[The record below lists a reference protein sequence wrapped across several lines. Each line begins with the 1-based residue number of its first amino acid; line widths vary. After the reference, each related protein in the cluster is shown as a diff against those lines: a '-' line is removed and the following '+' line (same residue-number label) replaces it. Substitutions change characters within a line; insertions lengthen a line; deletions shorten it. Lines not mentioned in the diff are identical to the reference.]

1 MLSHQTARERWLSN
15 PPEEQELLGLA
26 GALFPGFNQQITHG
40 DKTRQEPPEHHP
52 RPQQALVGGAR
63 GLGLSLAL
71 GSTWRTATVS
81 QADGAGRG
89 KQEQGQ
95 AAREGS
101 SHPIHCSCFASTPP
115 LEPSLGGF
123 LSPGRL
129 SSPWRTFSFSFP
141 PPPPSAA
148 TAKRNSPGASSLP
161 CWRSPTPTPRSWP
174 RHALAFI
181 FIRQL
186 HTQLTVAPACPPFPA
201 AGCSAAA
208 SGCSQ
213 PSPEPRGRL

>member
-1 MLSHQTARERWLSN
+1 MGALSHQTARERWLSN

-26 GALFPGFNQQITHG
+26 GALFPSFNQQITHG
-40 DKTRQEPPEHHP
+40 DKTRQEQPEHHP

-81 QADGAGRG
+81 QANGAGRG

-129 SSPWRTFSFSFP
+129 SSPGELS
-141 PPPPSAA
+141 PS
-148 TAKRNSPGASSLP
+148 PSLP
-161 CWRSPTPTPRSWP
+161 FHHQQLQQSVTPPEP
-174 RHALAFI
+174 A
-181 FIRQL
+181 
-186 HTQLTVAPACPPFPA
+186 ACPAGA
-201 AGCSAAA
+201 A
-208 SGCSQ
+208 
-213 PSPEPRGRL
+213 PRRPLALGRDTLWCLFL

>member
-1 MLSHQTARERWLSN
+1 MLSHRTARERWLSN

-26 GALFPGFNQQITHG
+26 GALFPGFNQQIMDG
-40 DKTRQEPPEHHP
+40 DKTRQGPPEHHP

-115 LEPSLGGF
+115 PRAKPRWIPLTWEAQFTLENFLLLLPSP
-123 LSPGRL
+123 STI
-129 SSPWRTFSFSFP
+129 SSYSKTP
-141 PPPPSAA
+141 PEPA
-148 TAKRNSPGASSLP
+148 
-161 CWRSPTPTPRSWP
+161 
-174 RHALAFI
+174 
-181 FIRQL
+181 
-186 HTQLTVAPACPPFPA
+186 ACPAGA
-201 AGCSAAA
+201 A
-208 SGCSQ
+208 
-213 PSPEPRGRL
+213 PRRPLALGRDTLWRLFL